1 MEFLKA
7 VLQEPDFWEGLG
19 LVIVVCG
26 FLYVGVPGMITGALD
41 KRAKEIEAEL
51 TQALQLRKEAEV
63 VLTNYRERAKEAGKE
78 AEAILRDA
86 KADAERFAEEA
97 RTALR
102 VQLER
107 RAKQAQDRIA
117 QAERQALLE
126 IRTLAADAAAS
137 AAEKIIASRI
147 DDQKAGALI
156 AQSLGELPAKLN

>member
-1 MEFLKA
+1 MEFLKTL
-7 VLQEPDFWEGLG
+7 LQEPDFWEGLG
-19 LVIVVCG
+19 LLTVIAL
-26 FLYVGVPGMITGALD
+26 FLYLGVPGMVAAMLD

-78 AEAILRDA
+78 AETILRDA

-97 RTALR
+97 RTALKA
-102 VQLER
+102 QLER

-117 QAERQALLE
+117 QAERTALLE

-137 AAEKIIASRI
+137 AAEKIITARI
-147 DDQKAGALI
+147 DEQKAGALI
-156 AQSLGELPAKLN
+156 AQSLSDLPAKLN

>member
-1 MEFLKA
+1 MELLKTA
-7 VLQEPDFWEGLG
+7 LQEPDFWEGIG
-19 LVIVVCG
+19 LLTVIAL
-26 FLYVGVPGMITGALD
+26 FLYLGVPGMVTGALD
-41 KRAKEIEAEL
+41 KRSKEIEAEL

-63 VLTNYRERAKEAGKE
+63 VLTSYRERAKEAGKE
-78 AEAILRDA
+78 AETILNDA

-97 RTALR
+97 RAALK

-156 AQSLGELPAKLN
+156 AQSLGDLPAKLN

>member
-1 MEFLKA
+1 MELVKEI
-7 VLQEPDFWEGLG
+7 LQEPDFWEGLG
-19 LVIVVCG
+19 LLIVIG
-26 FLYVGVPGMITGALD
+26 MFLYLGVPGMITGALD
-41 KRAKEIEAEL
+41 KRARDIEAEL
-51 TQALQLRKEAEV
+51 TQALQLREEAEV

-78 AEAILRDA
+78 AETILKDA

-97 RTALR
+97 RVALKA
-102 VQLER
+102 QLER

-126 IRTLAADAAAS
+126 IRTLAADAAAA
-137 AAEKIIASRI
+137 AAEKIIGSRI

>member
-63 VLTNYRERAKEAGKE
+63 VLTNYRERAKEADKE
-78 AEAILRDA
+78 AETILRDA

-102 VQLER
+102 AQLER

-117 QAERQALLE
+117 QAERQAILE

-137 AAEKIIASRI
+137 AAEKIITSRI

>member
-1 MEFLKA
+1 MEFLKTL
-7 VLQEPDFWEGLG
+7 LQEPDLWEGLG
-19 LVIVVCG
+19 LLTVIAL
-26 FLYVGVPGMITGALD
+26 FLYLGVPGMVAAMLD

-78 AEAILRDA
+78 AETILRDA

-97 RTALR
+97 RTALKA
-102 VQLER
+102 QLER

-117 QAERQALLE
+117 QAERTALLE

-137 AAEKIIASRI
+137 AAEKIITARI
-147 DDQKAGALI
+147 DEQKAGALI
-156 AQSLGELPAKLN
+156 AESLSDLPAKLN

>member
-1 MEFLKA
+1 MQLVKEI
-7 VLQEPDFWEGLG
+7 LQEPDFWEGLG
-19 LVIVVCG
+19 LLIVIG
-26 FLYVGVPGMITGALD
+26 MFLYLGVPGMITGALD
-41 KRAKEIEAEL
+41 KRARDIEAEL
-51 TQALQLRKEAEV
+51 TQALQLREEAEV

-78 AEAILRDA
+78 AETILKDA

-97 RTALR
+97 RVALKA
-102 VQLER
+102 QLER

-126 IRTLAADAAAS
+126 IRTLAADAAAA
-137 AAEKIIASRI
+137 AAEKIIGSRI

>member
-26 FLYVGVPGMITGALD
+26 FLYVGVPGIITGALD
-41 KRAKEIEAEL
+41 KRAKEIEVEL

-78 AEAILRDA
+78 AETILRDA

-97 RTALR
+97 RTALKA
-102 VQLER
+102 QLER

-117 QAERQALLE
+117 QAERQAILE

-137 AAEKIIASRI
+137 AAEKIITSRI

>member
-1 MEFLKA
+1 MELLKTI
-7 VLQEPDFWEGLG
+7 LQEPDFWEGLG
-19 LVIVVCG
+19 LLIVVLG
-26 FLYVGVPGMITGALD
+26 FLYIGVPGMVTGALD

-78 AEAILRDA
+78 AESILKDA

-97 RTALR
+97 RATLK

-147 DDQKAGALI
+147 DDTKAGALI

>member
-1 MEFLKA
+1 MEFLRA

-117 QAERQALLE
+117 QAERQAILE

-137 AAEKIIASRI
+137 AAEKIITSRI

-156 AQSLGELPAKLN
+156 AQSQGELPAKRT

>member
-26 FLYVGVPGMITGALD
+26 FLYVGVPGIITGALD
-41 KRAKEIEAEL
+41 KRAKEIEVEL

-78 AEAILRDA
+78 AETILRDA

-102 VQLER
+102 AQLER

-117 QAERQALLE
+117 QAERQAILE

-137 AAEKIIASRI
+137 AAEKIITSRI

>member
-1 MEFLKA
+1 MEFLRA

-78 AEAILRDA
+78 AETILRDA

-97 RTALR
+97 RTALKA
-102 VQLER
+102 QLER

-117 QAERQALLE
+117 QAERQAILE

-137 AAEKIIASRI
+137 AAEKIITSRI